1 MRAPILAVAILL
13 APAAASAQSTI
24 RQTGVHERPADFS
37 LLLGLPF
44 PFGFGAGMRVGIPV
58 AHDGFIGSV
67 NDAVFVEPGF
77 QFAVWAGFDDS
88 IVGVQ
93 VPVLM
98 RWDFFL
104 TREWTVFG
112 SVGPVFGF
120 YFTDRGGR
128 RGGNFELRGSGFVH
142 PGGAPGFFGV
152 SVGGGAFYNFSRDA
166 ALRLDA
172 STGML
177 AVGLVWR
184 F

>member
-1 MRAPILAVAILL
+1 MRVPVLAIAILL
-13 APAAASAQSTI
+13 APALASAQSTI
-24 RQTGVHERPADFS
+24 RQAGVHERPADFS
-37 LLLGLPF
+37 LLLFLPF
-44 PFGFGAGMRVGIPV
+44 PFGFGGGARVGIPV
-58 AHDGFIGSV
+58 AHDGFIGGV

-77 QFAVWAGFDDS
+77 QFLIWSGFDQS

-104 TREWTVFG
+104 TRDWTVFG

-120 YFTDRGGR
+120 YFDDRGGG
-128 RGGNFELRGSGFVH
+128 RGGNFKVH
-142 PGGAPGFFGV
+142 GDGIFSPGGAPGFFGITL
-152 SVGGGAFYNFSRDA
+152 GGGAFYNFAPGS

-177 AVGLVWR
+177 GVGLVWK